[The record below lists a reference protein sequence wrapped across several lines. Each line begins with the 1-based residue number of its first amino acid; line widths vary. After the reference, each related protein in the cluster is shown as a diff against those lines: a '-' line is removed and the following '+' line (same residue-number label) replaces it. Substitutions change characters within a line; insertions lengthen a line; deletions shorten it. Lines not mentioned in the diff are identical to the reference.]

1 VFGSNTTQVL
11 TNTKNKT
18 PYELDIEFWRRLF
31 LNSAYLFKSKGT
43 RKALTFILEY
53 IGAPESLYEMNE
65 YVYLADGKIN
75 IAELESVISL
85 TEVQTGTII
94 DTSTIPVD
102 TEGYPFILD
111 NTDTFYYQMPTYQQ
125 YFEKFPGLNYGY
137 EITQEIDNKKV
148 WFVSGV
154 TDVVRS
160 EYTDE
165 SYANYETNDERLIM
179 NNKFIDLNLKLS
191 KPIENDVYNYYYVTL
206 SGNTWFTQWLNDT
219 PQGLQHFLDDVYS
232 RLINVRNRKGISE
245 YPTLYKVYEE
255 YLNATGTTGFR
266 YVHILKY
273 LDSIGDYWSNVVKQ
287 FVPAT
292 TISFVGEKIVNTK
305 FQTQKYVYK
314 RGIDESSVFTS
325 NNVVNNL

>member
-1 VFGSNTTQVL
+1 
-11 TNTKNKT
+11 
-18 PYELDIEFWRRLF
+18 
-31 LNSAYLFKSKGT
+31 
-43 RKALTFILEY
+43 
-53 IGAPESLYEMNE
+53 MNE
-65 YVYLADGKIN
+65 YVYLADGKIS

-85 TEVQTGTII
+85 TEVQTNTII

-102 TEGYPFILD
+102 TEGYPFILN
-111 NTDTFYYQMPTYQQ
+111 NTDTFYFQMPTYQQ
-125 YFEKFPGLNYGY
+125 YFDRFPGLNYGY
-137 EITQEIDNKKV
+137 ELTQEIDNKKV

-165 SYANYETNDERLIM
+165 SYANYETNDERLII

-191 KPIENDVYNYYYVTL
+191 KPIENDVYNYYYISL
-206 SGNTWFTQWLNDT
+206 SGNTWFSQWLDET

-273 LDSIGDYWSNVVKQ
+273 LDSIGDYWTNVVKQ

-314 RGIDESSVFTS
+314 RGIDEGSVFTS